1 MVDQISGS
9 SSLALRP
16 IEPQRLTG
24 SQRSSVQDILAD
36 FDAEEV
42 SEADAV
48 AIREKFRAE
57 GIRPSADLRS
67 EIEAAGFDV
76 DDLRPPGGP
85 GGAGG
90 PGGGHHGPPPPPPPP
105 SPPLLSPPPPPA
117 SPPPPPTPG
126 GEDGPGVGFYHPP
139 GKEGGVHTSFE
150 LSGAGAASDVA
161 DTAATLS
168 SQQQARC

>member
-24 SQRSSVQDILAD
+24 SQRSSVQGILAD

-90 PGGGHHGPPPPPPPP
+90 PGGGHHGPPPPPPPENEG
-105 SPPLLSPPPPPA
+105 SDALLTLLDILESYE
-117 SPPPPPTPG
+117 
-126 GEDGPGVGFYHPP
+126 GE
-139 GKEGGVHTSFE
+139 
-150 LSGAGAASDVA
+150 
-161 DTAATLS
+161 TLS
-168 SQQQARC
+168 SSNINDIQQKFQEAGHARRGSFVSLSV

>member
-90 PGGGHHGPPPPPPPP
+90 PGGGHHGPPPPPPPKNEG
-105 SPPLLSPPPPPA
+105 SDALLTLLDILESYE
-117 SPPPPPTPG
+117 
-126 GEDGPGVGFYHPP
+126 GE
-139 GKEGGVHTSFE
+139 
-150 LSGAGAASDVA
+150 
-161 DTAATLS
+161 TLS
-168 SQQQARC
+168 SSNINDIQQKFQEAGHARRGSFVSLSV

>member
-90 PGGGHHGPPPPPPPP
+90 PGGGHHGPPPPPPPDEARCWARLGRGAC
-105 SPPLLSPPPPPA
+105 SVEATCGTSSCTSATSTGA
-117 SPPPPPTPG
+117 SSNSG
-126 GEDGPGVGFYHPP
+126 GGGG
-139 GKEGGVHTSFE
+139 GSGGV
-150 LSGAGAASDVA
+150 SGIAI
-161 DTAATLS
+161 
-168 SQQQARC
+168 